1 MSWMNCVSYPL
12 KFVGAVA
19 LNSFSLENAASASLV
34 LPENIDGTLKE
45 IKENRKWRA
54 LVICLIFWPS
64 SSFLHQAYSL
74 SDPSCSLFLSLSPLL
89 VAYFIH
95 LAS

>member
-1 MSWMNCVSYPL
+1 MSWMNRGLYAL

-45 IKENRKWRA
+45 IKENRK
-54 LVICLIFWPS
+54 
-64 SSFLHQAYSL
+64 
-74 SDPSCSLFLSLSPLL
+74 
-89 VAYFIH
+89 
-95 LAS
+95 